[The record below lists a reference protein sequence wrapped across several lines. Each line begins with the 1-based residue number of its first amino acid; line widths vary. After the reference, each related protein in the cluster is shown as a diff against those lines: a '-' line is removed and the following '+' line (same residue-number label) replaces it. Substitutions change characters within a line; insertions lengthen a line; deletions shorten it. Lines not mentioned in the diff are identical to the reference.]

1 MVKMSKSSG
10 LGFGGFLV
18 GLGAGYVVFQ
28 TMELTRNLF
37 AWLLIIAGAGVVAS
51 SLLQRMSPGMRFGGL
66 VNGVVGGLILSLM
79 ITSGFSFFTGLGING
94 TWGDYRAEETF
105 PFDGIVTADDISL
118 EISTFNGYIRVY
130 TWDRAEYSID
140 LTVRARGNT
149 DKDAEDNIDDFDVDF
164 DESMVGGQLNLVL
177 EHNVPATKTNLYSL
191 LVEVHVPAD
200 ATYNTDLTASNGAIS
215 LNNMVGDVL
224 RLTTSNGELSFE
236 NVVAERIVAVTSNA
250 QIRGDLEAPD
260 TTLTTSNGKIDLDLP
275 CTVSG
280 TYDLDTSNAAVELD
294 VSAAADVGYSIDMST
309 SNASVDLRLD
319 DLEYTTN
326 ERTRKKAK
334 TTGFDDKD
342 VQITITSSTSN
353 GSVDVFD

>member
-1 MVKMSKSSG
+1 MSKSSG

-28 TMELTRNLF
+28 TMEITRNLF
-37 AWLLIIAGAGVVAS
+37 AWLLILAGAGIVTS
-51 SLLQRMSPGMRFGGL
+51 SLLQRMSPEIKFGGL
-66 VNGVVGGLILSLM
+66 VSGLVGGLILSIM
-79 ITSGFSFFTGLGING
+79 ITSGFSFFTGLGIDG

-105 PFDGIVTADDISL
+105 PFEGVATADDISL

-130 TWDRAEYSID
+130 TWDKAEYSIE

-149 DKDAEDNIDDFDVDF
+149 NKDAEDNIDDLDVEF
-164 DESMVGGQLNLVL
+164 DESMVGGQLNLVF

-191 LVEVHVPAD
+191 LVDVYVPAD
-200 ATYNTDLTASNGAIS
+200 ATYDTDLITSNGAIS
-215 LNNMVGDVL
+215 LNNMVGDLL
-224 RLTTSNGELSFE
+224 RLTTSNGEVSFE

-260 TTLTTSNGKIDLDLP
+260 TTLSTSNGKIDLDLP

-280 TYDLDTSNAAVELD
+280 NYDLVTSNAAVELD
-294 VSAAADVGYSIDMST
+294 VSAAADVGYSVDLTT

-342 VQITITSSTSN
+342 VQVTISGSTSN
-353 GSVDVFD
+353 GSVDVND

>member
-1 MVKMSKSSG
+1 MSKSSG

-28 TMELTRNLF
+28 TMEITRDLF
-37 AWLLIIAGAGVVAS
+37 AWLLIIAGAGIVAS
-51 SLLQRMSPGMRFGGL
+51 SLLQRMSPGIRFGGL
-66 VNGVVGGLILSLM
+66 VSGLVGGLILSIM
-79 ITSGFSFFTGLGING
+79 ITSGFSFFTGLGIDG
-94 TWGDYRAEETF
+94 SWGDYRAEETF
-105 PFDGIVTADDISL
+105 PFEGVATSDDISL

-130 TWDRAEYSID
+130 TWDKAEYSLE

-149 DKDAEDNIDDFDVDF
+149 NKDAEDNIDDLDVEF

-191 LVEVHVPAD
+191 LVEVYVPAD
-200 ATYNTDLTASNGAIS
+200 ATYDTDLITSNGAIS
-215 LNNMVGDVL
+215 LNNMVGDLL
-224 RLTTSNGELSFE
+224 RLTTSNGEVSFE
-236 NVVAERIVAVTSNA
+236 NVAAERIVAVTSNA

-260 TTLTTSNGKIDLDLP
+260 TTLSTSNGKIDLDLP

-280 TYDLDTSNAAVELD
+280 NYDLVTSNAAVELD
-294 VSAAADVGYSIDMST
+294 VSAAADVGYSVDLTT

-334 TTGFDDKD
+334 TAGFDDKT
-342 VQITITSSTSN
+342 VQITITGSTSN

>member
-1 MVKMSKSSG
+1 MSKSSG

-28 TMELTRNLF
+28 TMEITRDLF
-37 AWLLIIAGAGVVAS
+37 AWLLILAGAGIVAS

-66 VNGVVGGLILSLM
+66 VNGVVGGLILSL
-79 ITSGFSFFTGLGING
+79 IFTSGFSFFTGLGFDG
-94 TWGDYRAEETF
+94 AWRDYRTEETF
-105 PFDGIVTADDISL
+105 TFDSVATAEDISL
-118 EISTFNGYIRVY
+118 KISTFNGYIRVY

-149 DKDAEDNIDDFDVDF
+149 DKAAEDNIDDFDVGF

-200 ATYNTDLTASNGAIS
+200 ATYDTDLTTSNGAIS
-215 LNNMVGDVL
+215 LNNMVGGVL

-236 NVVAERIVAVTSNA
+236 NVVADSIVAQTSNG
-250 QIRGDLEAPD
+250 QIRGDVEAPA

-294 VSAAADVGYSIDMST
+294 VSASADVGYSIDMST
-309 SNASVDLRLD
+309 SNAGVDLRLD

-342 VQITITSSTSN
+342 VQITITGSTSN

>member
-1 MVKMSKSSG
+1 MSKSSG

-18 GLGAGYVVFQ
+18 GLGLGYVVFQ
-28 TMELTRNLF
+28 TMDITRNLF
-37 AWLLIIAGAGVVAS
+37 AWLLIIAGAGIVAS

-66 VNGVVGGLILSLM
+66 INGVVGGVILSLM

-94 TWGDYRAEETF
+94 SWGDYRAEEVF
-105 PFDGIVTADDISL
+105 PFDGVATADEISL

-130 TWDRAEYSID
+130 TWDQAEYSID

-164 DESMVGGQLNLVL
+164 SENTVGGQLNLVL

-191 LVEVHVPAD
+191 LVEIHVPAD
-200 ATYNTDLTASNGAIS
+200 ATYDTDLITSNGAIS
-215 LNNMVGDVL
+215 LNDMVGDLL
-224 RLTTSNGELSFE
+224 RITTSNGEVSFE
-236 NVVAERIVAVTSNA
+236 NVAAERIVAVPSNA

-260 TTLTTSNGKIDLDLP
+260 TTLSTSNGKIDLDLP

-280 TYDLDTSNAAVELD
+280 TYGLVTSNAAVELD
-294 VSAAADVGYSIDMST
+294 VSAAADVGYSVDLTT

-334 TTGFDDKD
+334 TAGFDDKA
-342 VQITITSSTSN
+342 VQITISGSTSN